1 MHFIVYIFV
10 GVYICVCVCVCVCV
24 CSVEIKK
31 SYLVTKAG
39 SVSFGFEYKP
49 VCTPLSMAWQVQQ
62 LPVSQ
67 PLKGTE
73 LLLEL
78 CRSLIPQSVVT
89 I

>member
-1 MHFIVYIFV
+1 MHFIVHIFL
-10 GVYICVCVCVCVCV
+10 GVYMCVCVRVCV
-24 CSVEIKK
+24 CSVEIKR
-31 SYLVTKAG
+31 SYLVTEAG